1 MSLLFKFDRE
11 KYNPNN
17 SLDMYDL
24 IVKLQDSQVKL
35 QRVTEEYKRLY
46 KRYSIK
52 LEEEKKKERKRD
64 KKGRFI

>member
-24 IVKLQDSQVKL
+24 VVKLQDREVKL

-46 KRYSIK
+46 KRYLAM
-52 LEEEKKKERKRD
+52 LEQEEKKLK
-64 KKGRFI
+64 KKGFQR